1 MLIKIICN
9 LSRVSWAYMNLYVY
23 SENHPVIMSTSSV
36 TEVLLQMADVL
47 HPIVLFFYMIEV
59 I

>member
-1 MLIKIICN
+1 
-9 LSRVSWAYMNLYVY
+9 MNLYVY